1 MNTTTPATAPRG
13 PYANTPRRKAEI
25 VAAAAHIFAESGYRG
40 GSLRQI
46 SRDLELSFTSVKHHF
61 GSKENL
67 LIAVL
72 EANDELQAERLSS
85 EWGALSFVDSAIE
98 LTRRNME
105 NPESLRLLAVLAAEA
120 SSPEHPAHDWFLD
133 RYARIRARIAEG
145 IGADDGLSAVA
156 DPSSAAAALVSF
168 WDGLQLQW
176 LIDPRFDML
185 AKMRVGFE
193 GILGAYSAQPG
204 LLHG

>member
-1 MNTTTPATAPRG
+1 MSTVSPAAPRG

-25 VAAAAHIFAESGYRG
+25 VDAAAHIFAESGYRG

-46 SRDLELSFTSVKHHF
+46 ARDLDLSFTSVKHHF

-72 EANDELQAERLSS
+72 EANDELQAESLTS
-85 EWGALSFVDSAIE
+85 EWGTLSFVDSAME
-98 LTRRNME
+98 LARRNME
-105 NPESLRLLAVLAAEA
+105 KPESLRLLAVLAAEA

-133 RYARIRARIAEG
+133 RYQRIRARVAEG
-145 IGADDGLSAVA
+145 IAADDRLSAVI
-156 DPSSAAAALVSF
+156 DPASAAAALVSF

-176 LIDPRFDML
+176 LIDPGFDML
-185 AKMRVGFE
+185 EKMRVGFE
-193 GILGAYSAQPG
+193 GILGAYSAER
-204 LLHG
+204 LFRR